1 MPEYGAKGGHSD
13 GYGTCMGQRET
24 HWVLGWVGEP
34 QLRELHPK
42 TARHANLTRVNRGS
56 TIERSDHTD
65 SVVKYIISNEGV
77 LDFIIHLYVVYSP
90 HP

>member
-1 MPEYGAKGGHSD
+1 MPEYGAEGGHGD
-13 GYGTCMGQRET
+13 GYGTRMGRRET

-56 TIERSDHTD
+56 TIERLDHTD
-65 SVVKYIISNEGV
+65 SVVKYVISDKGV
-77 LDFIIHLYVVYSP
+77 LDFIIHFYVVYSS
-90 HP
+90 HL